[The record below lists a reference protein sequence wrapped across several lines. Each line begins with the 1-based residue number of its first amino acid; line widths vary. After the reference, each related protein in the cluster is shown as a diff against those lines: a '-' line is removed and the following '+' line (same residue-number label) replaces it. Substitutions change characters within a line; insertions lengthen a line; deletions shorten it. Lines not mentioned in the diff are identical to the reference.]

1 MPWGRLFICSGLHD
15 SRPVAPSA
23 NSLTM
28 RIPRG
33 SREPRIQIGD
43 WKLRSTLSAIAF
55 LALSAASF
63 GQQPAN
69 VPYLDPTLSPEKR
82 AADLVS
88 RMTLEEKV
96 LQMQNSGLHL
106 HALRRHVPGDVRAD
120 GGARGHA
127 EERAGRGVRLI
138 RRGSRARQP
147 RRPRHLFTPAPCRP
161 RALDVSARRAAGHAR
176 ARG

>member
-1 MPWGRLFICSGLHD
+1 MPWFRLFICSGLRD

-28 RIPRG
+28 GIPRG

-55 LALSAASF
+55 LALCAASF

-69 VPYLDPTLSPEKR
+69 APYLDPILSPEKR

-96 LQMQNSGLHL
+96 LQMQNSAPAIPRLGVPVYNLWNEALH
-106 HALRRHVPGDVRAD
+106 GDRKST
-120 GGARGHA
+120 
-127 EERAGRGVRLI
+127 RLN
-138 RRGSRARQP
+138 SS
-147 RRPRHLFTPAPCRP
+147 HLGISYAVFC
-161 RALDVSARRAAGHAR
+161 
-176 ARG
+176 